1 MSPDTPVPVGKN
13 RGGGQPA
20 ATLEQVV
27 AQVLGADGAEVRG
40 STGPSTDARWTS
52 LKHLQVVAAVNR
64 AFGVQL
70 SPRQV
75 RAVRSVDDLRLV
87 VEAH

>member
-1 MSPDTPVPVGKN
+1 MSPDTPEPA
-13 RGGGQPA
+13 RESQGGGPA

-27 AQVLGADGAEVRG
+27 AEVLGAGHAEVTG
-40 STGPSTDARWTS
+40 TTGPSTDARWTS
-52 LKHLQVVAAVNR
+52 LRHLQVVAAVR
-64 AFGVQL
+64 RVYGVQL

-75 RAVRSVDDLRLV
+75 RAVRSVDDLRLL